1 MADKLSDR
9 ELGRRA
15 RERSKEGVRRL
26 RERRKA
32 EGLAQTTLWL
42 SASARERLAQVA
54 RLSRRS
60 RDEVA
65 SDALS
70 ALPAMQQGDCCEP
83 ENDEGV

>member
-26 RERRKA
+26 RERMRA
-32 EGLAQTTLWL
+32 QGLAQVCLWL
-42 SASARERLAQVA
+42 SPQARERLAQVA
-54 RLSRRS
+54 RLTCRS
-60 RDEVA
+60 KDLVA

-70 ALPAMQQGDCCEP
+70 ALPLPAPQQGDCCDP
-83 ENDEGV
+83 END